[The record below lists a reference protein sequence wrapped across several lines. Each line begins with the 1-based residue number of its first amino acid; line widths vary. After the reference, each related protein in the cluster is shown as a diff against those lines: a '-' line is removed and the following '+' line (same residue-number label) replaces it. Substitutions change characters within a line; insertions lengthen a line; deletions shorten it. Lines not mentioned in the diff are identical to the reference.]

1 MAAGPQG
8 SEIGIAK
15 GVINANV
22 PLTVQS
28 KRQIEIT
35 QNDTKH
41 QIITPTYSFFRKYY
55 CKITYLLKI
64 NKRLNI

>member
-22 PLTVQS
+22 ALTVKS

-41 QIITPTYSFFRKYY
+41 QIITSYYSTIFV
-55 CKITYLLKI
+55 LSGVSL
-64 NKRLNI
+64 